1 MNAFVHLQVNYN
13 EGFHEVCV
21 ILLAQKHSC
30 STSINHDI
38 NDLTSFYTIL

>member
-13 EGFHEVCV
+13 EGFHEVYV
-21 ILLAQKHSC
+21 ILLAQKNSC

-38 NDLTSFYTIL
+38 NNLTSFYTIL